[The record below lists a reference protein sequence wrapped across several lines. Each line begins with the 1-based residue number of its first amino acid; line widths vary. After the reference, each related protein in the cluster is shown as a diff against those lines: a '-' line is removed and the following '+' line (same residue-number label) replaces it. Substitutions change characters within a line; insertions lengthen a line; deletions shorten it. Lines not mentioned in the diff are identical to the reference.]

1 MGASE
6 GSADLSHAASRRAA
20 HPASRGVAGVGPA
33 GRDAALLLVGRE
45 LAQRRRGG
53 QPIRVWFS
61 WPIAI
66 SLRKPTFLT
75 IAFSWMSLD
84 SLVRIETCQRV
95 TRAEAASYCHEACGW
110 ALAPAEQRPHAQEQ

>member
-66 SLRKPTFLT
+66 SLRKPPFLT
-75 IAFSWMSLD
+75 IGFRGADATRGGRIMANLWRNC
-84 SLVRIETCQRV
+84 LVRVARSIGDVRFN
-95 TRAEAASYCHEACGW
+95 
-110 ALAPAEQRPHAQEQ
+110 L